1 MNDQTSNPDVSL
13 SGDPLS
19 PAGSALSAEALAR
32 RRLLLKGAVG
42 SAAAVAALQPV
53 GALATGQSTVLTC
66 LGATNKEGLCSISGV
81 QSAAHSF
88 GPNVVRIPAAG
99 KPMSHWSNA
108 TYDSS
113 KNTWTPVNA
122 WPAIS
127 PSTTAGSAFGSTCAS
142 TLSSKTLLAVLRDN
156 STTVEATY
164 ICAYLNAA
172 VLYADPPSSSKTFP
186 YSKEK
191 VYEFWSAGGDTRAAA
206 AALFRRITPTS

>member
-1 MNDQTSNPDVSL
+1 MNDQTSNPDVPL

-19 PAGSALSAEALAR
+19 PARPVLSAEALAR

-66 LGATNKEGLCSISGV
+66 LGDKGKEGLCSISGV

-88 GPNVVRIPAAG
+88 GPNIVAIQAKG
-99 KPMSHWSNA
+99 KPMSHWSAA
-108 TYDSS
+108 TYNDST
-113 KNTWTPVNA
+113 KVWTPVNA
-122 WPAIS
+122 WTEIS
-127 PSTTAGSAFGSTCAS
+127 HSKTAGSAFGSTCAS

-172 VLYADPPSSSKTFP
+172 VLYADTPSSTKTFP

-206 AALFRRITPTS
+206 ASLFQRITPLS